1 MRAEFGPVYQL
12 LGARDS
18 ALLTHLDDLD
28 AVFGRI
34 LCDGRPLARETI
46 AMRSLRVWYLGTRFD
61 VDPMSVELEASKASD
76 PRAQVCPGQRTP
88 ASRSQPLQQPV

>member
-34 LCDGRPLARETI
+34 LFDGGPLARQTI
-46 AMRSLRVWYLGTRFD
+46 AMRSLRVLGFGTG
-61 VDPMSVELEASKASD
+61 
-76 PRAQVCPGQRTP
+76 GQDSTLIP
-88 ASRSQPLQQPV
+88 